1 MSRMHEAEIEEL
13 ALERLEALGY
23 ARYFGPD
30 IAPDGATPLRA
41 SLASPILE
49 GVLQEAVDRLNPHI
63 PAVARQEAVRR
74 VLRVSGPDLISANE
88 AFHQLLTRGV
98 SVSYQ
103 KEGAE
108 RGDKVWLV
116 DFSTPENNEFT
127 AVNQFTFVEGNVNKR
142 PDVVLFVNG
151 LPLVVIELKNPG
163 SESATLMSAYQQLQ
177 TYKQVIPS
185 LLACNGLL
193 VISDGLEARAGSL
206 SAGYSR
212 FSVWKSEDG
221 SREAPH
227 LKSQLEVLIK
237 GMLNKATLLDLIRFF
252 TVFEKMKTEDAQGLV
267 SVETV
272 KKIAAY
278 HQYYAVNKAV
288 ASTLEAAR
296 RNDAGRGKGGVV
308 WHTQG
313 SGKSLSM
320 VFFSGKIV
328 YLLKN
333 PTIVVLTDRNDLDDQ
348 LFDTFAA
355 SAQLLGQEPKQ
366 AESREDLTTLLKVA
380 SGGIVFSTMQKFLP
394 EDGNTHELLSDRRN
408 IVVITDEA
416 HRTQY
421 GFKAR
426 EANVRDSEGKVI
438 GKKTVYGLAK
448 YLRDA
453 LPNATYLGFT
463 GTPIEKKDANTR
475 AVFGDYIDIYD
486 IARAVEDK
494 ATVPIY
500 YESRM
505 AKIELPEEGRR
516 LVRELDEELEE
527 GDAEQADKA
536 RSRRARLEALIGSE
550 KRLTTIARDIVEHFE
565 ARQAVISG
573 KGLVVCMSRP
583 IAAALYGHIIALRP
597 EWHDDDLKKGA
608 IKVVMTASSAEGPEL
623 AKFHTTKGE
632 RQKLAARMKD
642 PADPL
647 RLVIVC
653 DMWLTGFDVPCLHT
667 MYLDK
672 PMKGHTLMQ
681 AIARVNR
688 VFGDKPGGLVVD
700 YLGIAADLKR
710 ALAFYGEAGG
720 QGDPAQTQEQAVDIM
735 LEKLEVTAALLHDFP
750 YQEYFMADT
759 ARKLAIILETEEFIL
774 RLENGKKR
782 FMDAVTALAAAYAL
796 AVPHP
801 QALAHAREVSF
812 FQDVKARLAKFDG
825 GGDSARSSAEM
836 ESAIKQV
843 IDKALVSGQVIDVFD
858 AAGIKKPDISILS
871 DEFLLEMKNMPH
883 RNIALEVLKKLLND
897 ELRARSRKNLLQ
909 SKKLLEL
916 LDGALKRYHNRII
929 TAAEVID
936 EIINI
941 GKQVRESDKE
951 AGELGLTEYEYAF
964 YMAVADNESARELM
978 GKDKLRELAVVLTD
992 KVRANA
998 SLDWN
1003 IKEDVQAHLRV
1014 IIRRTLRKYGYPPD
1028 MQELATETVMKQAEL
1043 MADVMSNV

>member
-212 FSVWKSEDG
+212 FSAWKSEDG
-221 SREAPH
+221 SREAPR
-227 LKSQLEVLIK
+227 LKSQLEVLIN

-394 EDGNTHELLSDRRN
+394 EGGNTHELLSDRRN

-527 GDAEQADKA
+527 DDAEQADKA

-608 IKVVMTASSAEGPEL
+608 IKVVMTASSADGPEL

-735 LEKLEVTAALLHDFP
+735 LEKLEVTAALLHGFP
-750 YQEYFMADT
+750 YEEYFTAET

-774 RLENGKKR
+774 GLENGKKR

-812 FQDVKARLAKFDG
+812 FQDMKARLAKFDG
-825 GGDSARSSAEM
+825 GDDSARSSAEM

-883 RNIALEVLKKLLND
+883 RNIALEVLKKLLNE

-951 AGELGLTEYEYAF
+951 ADELGLTEYEYAF